1 MQQTSRLMLAA
12 AALALA
18 STAVASAQSSPMPS
32 SSTMPMSSPAPAASS
47 MPVAPATANPTMG
60 TSPTANPMS
69 SPSSSSSSAP
79 ASSGSGTTRST
90 GGAPNGGVGVG
101 NGKIKTIKTG
111 SLSRSQVLYGLTHQ
125 VQAAKQLLKTKTVN
139 FDNLRVYKLPTSLK
153 SMVKLSDADQQAI
166 VMAML
171 GSGIRVAQTTPALPS
186 SNGNNSPIQYLRD
199 VLANINVSNALNN
212 LNVLNGSNVN
222 VNVALSNVLNNNKIS
237 IGQVV
242 GLYIGGG
249 GIITTITK

>member
-1 MQQTSRLMLAA
+1 VSPPDNAA
-12 AALALA
+12 K
-18 STAVASAQSSPMPS
+18 QIKKIQ
-32 SSTMPMSSPAPAASS
+32 
-47 MPVAPATANPTMG
+47 
-60 TSPTANPMS
+60 
-69 SPSSSSSSAP
+69 
-79 ASSGSGTTRST
+79 SGSLT
-90 GGAPNGGVGVG
+90 
-101 NGKIKTIKTG
+101 
-111 SLSRSQVLYGLTHQ
+111 RSQVLYGLTHQ
-125 VQAAKQLLKTKTVN
+125 VAAAKQLVKMKTIN
-139 FDNLRVYKLPTSLK
+139 FSKLRVYKLPTSLK

-171 GSGIRVAQTTPALPS
+171 GSGTLVAQTTPALPS

-249 GIITTITK
+249 GIITTITN

>member
-1 MQQTSRLMLAA
+1 MQHTSRLMLAA

-32 SSTMPMSSPAPAASS
+32 STTMPMSSPAPAASS
-47 MPVAPATANPTMG
+47 MPVSPATANPTMG
-60 TSPTANPMS
+60 TAPTANPVS
-69 SPSSSSSSAP
+69 APASSAP

-90 GGAPNGGVGVG
+90 GGTPTGGSGVG
-101 NGKIKTIKTG
+101 NGKIKQIKTG
-111 SLSRSQVLYGLTHQ
+111 SLSRSQVLYGVTHQ
-125 VQAAKQLLKTKTVN
+125 VQAAKQLLKMKTVN

-153 SMVKLSDADQQAI
+153 SMVKVSDADQQAI

-171 GSGIRVAQTTPALPS
+171 GNGIQVAQTTPALPS

-222 VNVALSNVLNNNKIS
+222 LNVALSNVLNNNKIS

>member
-1 MQQTSRLMLAA
+1 MQQSSRLMLAA

-18 STAVASAQSSPMPS
+18 STGVASAQSSPMPES
-32 SSTMPMSSPAPAASS
+32 TPAPAMSTPSSTMSSPMP
-47 MPVAPATANPTMG
+47 MPVTTQAPPSGSMG
-60 TSPTANPMS
+60 TTPPTT
-69 SPSSSSSSAP
+69 SPSGGVRAVSPPDNA
-79 ASSGSGTTRST
+79 AKQIKKIKSGSLT
-90 GGAPNGGVGVG
+90 
-101 NGKIKTIKTG
+101 
-111 SLSRSQVLYGLTHQ
+111 RSQVLYGLTHQ
-125 VQAAKQLLKTKTVN
+125 VAAAKQLVKMKTIN
-139 FDNLRVYKLPTSLK
+139 FNNLRVYKLPTSLQ

-171 GSGIRVAQTTPALPS
+171 GSGTLVAQTTPALPS

-212 LNVLNGSNVN
+212 LNVLNNSNVN
-222 VNVALSNVLNNNKIS
+222 LNVALSNVLNNNKIS

-242 GLYIGGG
+242 GLNIGGG

>member
-1 MQQTSRLMLAA
+1 MHQLSRLMLAA
-12 AALALA
+12 AAMALVA
-18 STAVASAQSSPMPS
+18 PGAASAQTTQPSPMPAS
-32 SSTMPMSSPAPAASS
+32 SGMPSSPAPASS
-47 MPVAPATANPTMG
+47 AQPAPAPTTM
-60 TSPTANPMS
+60 SEPTNAPA
-69 SPSSSSSSAP
+69 SSAP
-79 ASSGSGTTRST
+79 ATSAPSSGGTSGST
-90 GGAPNGGVGVG
+90 AKPQIK
-101 NGKIKTIKTG
+101 KIKAG
-111 SLSRSQVLYGLTHQ
+111 SLTRSQVVYGLTHQ
-125 VQAAKQLLKTKTVN
+125 LSEAKQLAKMKTIK

-153 SMVKLSDADQQAI
+153 AALKVSDAETQAL
-166 VMAML
+166 ALALL
-171 GSGIRVAQTTPALPS
+171 GNGVQVAQTTPSLPS
-186 SNGNNSPIQYLRD
+186 TNGNNSPIQYLRD

>member
-1 MQQTSRLMLAA
+1 MLAT

-18 STAVASAQSSPMPS
+18 STGIASAQSSPMPS
-32 SSTMPMSSPAPAASS
+32 SSTTPMSSPAPAPASS
-47 MPVAPATANPTMG
+47 MP
-60 TSPTANPMS
+60 MS
-69 SPSSSSSSAP
+69 SPVPMPMTTPAPSATAMP
-79 ASSGSGTTRST
+79 ASTAAPSAAPSSSGSGTGTTRST
-90 GGAPNGGVGVG
+90 GGTPGTNNGGKV
-101 NGKIKTIKTG
+101 KQLKTG
-111 SLSRSQVLYGLTHQ
+111 SLSRSQVVYGLTHQ
-125 VQAAKQLLKTKTVN
+125 VQAAKQLLKMKTVN
-139 FDNLRVYKLPTSLK
+139 FDNLRVYKLPSSLQSVLK
-153 SMVKLSDADQQAI
+153 VSESDQQAI
-166 VMAML
+166 VVAML
-171 GSGIRVAQTTPALPS
+171 GTGIQLAQTTPPLPT

-212 LNVLNGSNVN
+212 LNVLNNSNVN